1 MRKNIVAPAR
11 VETAEELLTR
21 RVDLPIHSIHRTLVD
36 AYGKRTWSPHGK
48 PLMELVKTI
57 LSQNTS
63 DHNRDLAF
71 RRLLDLF
78 PTWEELRDGDET
90 EIVEA
95 IRPGGLAQI
104 KAPRIQSILRA
115 ITVER
120 GDLNLEFL
128 SSMEM
133 EEALSWMEKFKGVG
147 PKTAACVMLFALGK
161 PALPVDTHVHRVS
174 GRLGLLPPGASA
186 HQAHRLLQAV
196 VPSKIVYEFHV
207 LLIEHG
213 RKICK
218 ASSPRCSECV
228 LDSLCQF
235 PDKTSPK
242 RD

>member
-1 MRKNIVAPAR
+1 MAPTR

-21 RVDLPIHSIHRTLVD
+21 RVDSPIHSIHRVLLG
-36 AYGKRTWSPHGK
+36 AYGERTWKPHGK

-71 RRLLDLF
+71 KRLQDRF
-78 PTWEELRDGDET
+78 PTWETLRDGDEN

-115 ITVER
+115 ITIER
-120 GDLNLEFL
+120 GDLNLDFL
-128 SSMEM
+128 SSMEL
-133 EEALSWMEKFKGVG
+133 EEAMSWLEKFKGVG

-174 GRLGLLPPGASA
+174 GRLGLLPSGASS
-186 HQAHRLLQAV
+186 HQAHRLLQAA

-213 RKICK
+213 RKTCK
-218 ASSPRCSECV
+218 ASRPRCSACV

-235 PDKTSPK
+235 PDKTSPV